1 MIRKRRTFWP
11 NQIWRWPRP
20 ILEENPNCEAITT
33 FEPGME
39 PITRF
44 IFLQPMIF
52 NMCSEEIFGKIKSSL
67 RKYYSICIIYQIQ
80 TNSSLILVQQVLQVA
95 QNSIERYRL
104 FKRQVLT
111 SIHAR
116 EIFELSSTC
125 AARVI
130 GSIKTDNL
138 QNFNLF
144 VLYMNLKMVFF
155 SIWSIKYQKWPR
167 TRLKEKG
174 F

>member
-1 MIRKRRTFWP
+1 MISNYSLPKQKYTHKKHINVIRKRRTFWP

-80 TNSSLILVQQVLQVA
+80 TNYSLILVQQVLEVA
-95 QNSIERYRL
+95 QNSFERYRL
-104 FKRQVLT
+104 FKRQVYT
-111 SIHAR
+111 SIY
-116 EIFELSSTC
+116 
-125 AARVI
+125 ARVI
-130 GSIKTDNL
+130 FQLILHLCREGNWVDKN
-138 QNFNLF
+138 
-144 VLYMNLKMVFF
+144 
-155 SIWSIKYQKWPR
+155 
-167 TRLKEKG
+167 
-174 F
+174 